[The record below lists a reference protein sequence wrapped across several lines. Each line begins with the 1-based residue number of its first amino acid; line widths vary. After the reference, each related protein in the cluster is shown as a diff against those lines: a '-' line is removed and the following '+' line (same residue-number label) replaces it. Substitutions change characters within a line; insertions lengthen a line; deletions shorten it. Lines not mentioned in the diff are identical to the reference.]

1 VLDESA
7 RVHAFIARLQGI
19 GMLAAARIAV
29 VAGACWLSFAPPAFA
44 QAVAYT
50 IDPKNSEVLFSYS
63 MTLSSGTGQFTNLSG
78 SSNINDA
85 DQTKTTVE
93 ALIDT
98 RTLRTVDSLYQDQ
111 LRGSD
116 FFDVNRFPQM
126 RFKSRSV
133 RPKSAT
139 AADIT
144 GDITVKSI
152 TRTIVLHSTLT
163 PPGPGGA
170 RQFRA
175 KTRINRNDFNMTA
188 YAFLVGEAVDIE
200 IRAVLTPAH

>member
-1 VLDESA
+1 MPV
-7 RVHAFIARLQGI
+7 
-19 GMLAAARIAV
+19 AARIAA
-29 VAGACWLSFAPPAFA
+29 VAGACWLSLVPASA
-44 QAVAYT
+44 QSVVYN
-50 IDPKNSEVLFSYS
+50 IDPKKSEVVFSYS
-63 MTLSSGTGQFTNLSG
+63 MAMSTGTGRFSTVTG
-78 SSNINDA
+78 TSNINDA
-85 DQTKTTVE
+85 DQTKTAVE

-98 RTLRTVDSLYQDQ
+98 RTLRAGSSLYKDE
-111 LRGSD
+111 LRGPD

-144 GDITVKSI
+144 GDITVKGI
-152 TRTIVLHSTLT
+152 TRSIVLHSTLT
-163 PPGPGGA
+163 PTGPGGE

-188 YAFLVGEAVDIE
+188 YALLVGEAVDIE
-200 IRAVLTPAH
+200 IRAVLTPAR

>member
-7 RVHAFIARLQGI
+7 RVHAFIDRLQGI
-19 GMLAAARIAV
+19 GMLIAARIAV
-29 VAGACWLSFAPPAFA
+29 FAGACWLSLAPAFA

-50 IDPKNSEVLFSYS
+50 IDPKKSEVVFSYS
-63 MTLSSGTGQFTNLSG
+63 TVLSGGTGQFTNLSG
-78 SSNINDA
+78 TSNINDA
-85 DQTKTTVE
+85 DQAKTTVE

-98 RTLRTVDSLYQDQ
+98 RTLRAGNYQYQ
-111 LRGSD
+111 LRGPD

-133 RPKSAT
+133 RAKSAT
-139 AADIT
+139 SADIT
-144 GDITVKSI
+144 GDITVKGV
-152 TRTIVLHSTLT
+152 TRQIVLHSALT

-175 KTRINRNDFNMTA
+175 RTRINRTDFKMTA
-188 YAFLVGEAVDIE
+188 YALLVGETVDIE
-200 IRAVLTPAH
+200 IRAELTPAR

>member
-1 VLDESA
+1 MLDESA

-19 GMLAAARIAV
+19 GMLVAARIAL
-29 VAGACWLSFAPPAFA
+29 VAGACWLSVAPAFP

-50 IDPKNSEVLFSYS
+50 IDPKKSEVLFSYS
-63 MTLSSGTGQFTNLSG
+63 MPMSTGTGRFTSVTG
-78 SSNINDA
+78 TSNINDA
-85 DQTKTTVE
+85 DQTKTTVD

-98 RTLRTVDSLYQDQ
+98 QTLRAGTSMYQGE
-111 LRGSD
+111 LRGPD

-139 AADIT
+139 TADIA
-144 GDITVKSI
+144 GDITVKGV
-152 TRTIVLHSTLT
+152 TRTIVLHSALT

-188 YAFLVGEAVDIE
+188 YAFLVGDAVDIE
-200 IRAVLTPAH
+200 IRAELTPAR

>member
-1 VLDESA
+1 
-7 RVHAFIARLQGI
+7 
-19 GMLAAARIAV
+19 MLVATRIAV
-29 VAGACWLSFAPPAFA
+29 VAGACWLSFAPAFA

-50 IDPKNSEVLFSYS
+50 IDPKKSEVLFSYS
-63 MTLSSGTGQFTNLSG
+63 MPISTGTGRFTSVTG
-78 SSNINDA
+78 ISNINDA
-85 DQTKTTVE
+85 DQTQTTVD

-98 RTLRTVDSLYQDQ
+98 RTLRAGDYQAQ
-111 LRGSD
+111 LRGAD
-116 FFDVNRFPQM
+116 FFDVGRYPQM

-133 RPKSAT
+133 RAKSAT
-139 AADIT
+139 SADIT
-144 GDITVKSI
+144 GDITVKGV
-152 TRTIVLHSTLT
+152 TRTIVLHSALT

-200 IRAVLTPAH
+200 IRAELTPAR

>member
-7 RVHAFIARLQGI
+7 RVHAFIDRLQGI
-19 GMLAAARIAV
+19 GMLIAARIAV
-29 VAGACWLSFAPPAFA
+29 FAGACWLSLAPAFA

-50 IDPKNSEVLFSYS
+50 IDPKKSEVVFSYS
-63 MTLSSGTGQFTNLSG
+63 TVLSGGTGQFTNLSG
-78 SSNINDA
+78 TSNINDA

-98 RTLRTVDSLYQDQ
+98 RTLRAGNYQYQ
-111 LRGSD
+111 LRGPD

-133 RPKSAT
+133 RAKSAT
-139 AADIT
+139 SADIT
-144 GDITVKSI
+144 GDITVKGV
-152 TRTIVLHSTLT
+152 TRQIVLHSALT

-175 KTRINRNDFNMTA
+175 RTRINRTDFNMTA
-188 YAFLVGEAVDIE
+188 YALLVGETVDIE
-200 IRAVLTPAH
+200 IRAELTPAR

>member
-1 VLDESA
+1 MLDESA
-7 RVHAFIARLQGI
+7 RVHAFIARLLGI
-19 GMLAAARIAV
+19 GMLVATRIAV
-29 VAGACWLSFAPPAFA
+29 VAGACWLSFAPAFA

-50 IDPKNSEVLFSYS
+50 IDPKKSEVVFSYS
-63 MTLSSGTGQFTNLSG
+63 TALSGGTGQFTNLSG
-78 SSNINDA
+78 TSNINDA
-85 DQTKTTVE
+85 DQTKTTVD

-98 RTLRTVDSLYQDQ
+98 RTLRSGNYQAQ

-116 FFDVNRFPQM
+116 FFDVGRYPQM

-139 AADIT
+139 TADIT
-144 GDITVKSI
+144 GDITVKGV
-152 TRTIVLHSTLT
+152 TRTIVLHSALT
-163 PPGPGGA
+163 PPGLGGA

-175 KTRINRNDFNMTA
+175 KTRINRSDFNMTA

-200 IRAVLTPAH
+200 IRAELTPAR

>member
-1 VLDESA
+1 M
-7 RVHAFIARLQGI
+7 QGI
-19 GMLAAARIAV
+19 GMPVAARIAA
-29 VAGACWLSFAPPAFA
+29 VAGACWLSLAPALA
-44 QAVAYT
+44 QSVAYT
-50 IDPKNSEVLFSYS
+50 IDPKRSEVVFSYS
-63 MTLSSGTGQFTNLSG
+63 MTLSEGTGQFTNLSG
-78 SSNINDA
+78 TSNINDA
-85 DQTKTTVE
+85 DQTKTTVD

-98 RTLRTVDSLYQDQ
+98 RTLRAGSSMYQDE
-111 LRGSD
+111 LRGPD

-133 RPKSAT
+133 RAKSAT
-139 AADIT
+139 TADIT
-144 GDITVKSI
+144 GDITVKGI
-152 TRTIVLHSTLT
+152 TRSIVLHSALT

-188 YAFLVGEAVDIE
+188 YALLVGEAVDIE

>member
-7 RVHAFIARLQGI
+7 RVHAFIDRLQGI
-19 GMLAAARIAV
+19 GMLIAARIAV
-29 VAGACWLSFAPPAFA
+29 FAGACWLSLAPAFA

-50 IDPKNSEVLFSYS
+50 IDPKKSEVVFSYS
-63 MTLSSGTGQFTNLSG
+63 TVLSGGTGQFTNLSG
-78 SSNINDA
+78 TSNINDA

-98 RTLRTVDSLYQDQ
+98 RTLRAGNYQYQ
-111 LRGSD
+111 LRGPD

-133 RPKSAT
+133 LAKSAT
-139 AADIT
+139 SADIT
-144 GDITVKSI
+144 GDITVKGV
-152 TRTIVLHSTLT
+152 TRQIVLHSALT

-175 KTRINRNDFNMTA
+175 RTRINRTDFNMTA
-188 YAFLVGEAVDIE
+188 YALLVGETVDIE
-200 IRAVLTPAH
+200 IRAELTPAR